1 MWWLSRGCVSC
12 VAVVAHW
19 RTSCFAQPLFLFIF
33 CNKQE
38 RKQRAELLEGL
49 RSEMA
54 RLRQL
59 HEVEVKALQAELDER
74 LTLLQNRH
82 REKVRRLP
90 SSLWLGWGTVTP
102 QCITLYSQGWHK
114 RQVTISPYF
123 FSPCSLWWQS
133 SAW

>member
-1 MWWLSRGCVSC
+1 MGWLSRGCVSC
-12 VAVVAHW
+12 VFVGARW
-19 RTSCFAQPLFLFIF
+19 RTLCFTQPLFLFVF

-38 RKQRAELLEGL
+38 RKQRAELFEGL

-90 SSLWLGWGTVTP
+90 SILWLGCFGLAGV
-102 QCITLYSQGWHK
+102 L
-114 RQVTISPYF
+114 
-123 FSPCSLWWQS
+123 
-133 SAW
+133 

>member
-1 MWWLSRGCVSC
+1 MLTLVLAKDLLCGGFPEDVCLVWSWWLTGEPRVSLS
-12 VAVVAHW
+12 HF
-19 RTSCFAQPLFLFIF
+19 SCSYS
-33 CNKQE
+33 NTQE

-59 HEVEVKALQAELDER
+59 HEVEVKGLQAELDER

-90 SSLWLGWGTVTP
+90 SSLWLG
-102 QCITLYSQGWHK
+102 
-114 RQVTISPYF
+114 
-123 FSPCSLWWQS
+123 
-133 SAW
+133 